1 MSTGASFAMV
11 GQIFQHPFDPTRS
24 SGAIYTPC
32 CFSALSGMCEP
43 AAVMK
48 TTEWV
53 QISCKVPAAMVEPV
67 ADYLVELSSTGVIIE
82 NRFLDTFSLD
92 TLEETPFVSVTAY
105 FPADSP
111 VEEMLHHIM
120 EYLAANGP
128 AYPGYVRSDPELAR
142 IAEEDW
148 SSSWKENFKPLRVG
162 THLVIR
168 PTWEEF
174 AAEEADIIIDL
185 DPGMA
190 FGTGTHATTRLC
202 LTVLERIL
210 SGETAPGCEARN
222 VLDVGT
228 GSGILGIAAA
238 KLGARQVVA
247 IDVDEDAVKAAA
259 ENSGLNGVSAE
270 MQVSDT
276 PLALIG
282 GFFDVILANILA
294 EDLVRLAPELT
305 GRLAPG
311 GFLVLSGILTEKE
324 ALVADRYADFDP
336 LPVEVLREEDWSCM
350 VYRRRP

>member
-1 MSTGASFAMV
+1 
-11 GQIFQHPFDPTRS
+11 
-24 SGAIYTPC
+24 
-32 CFSALSGMCEP
+32 
-43 AAVMK
+43 MK

-67 ADYLVELSSTGVIIE
+67 ADYLVELSSTGVTIE

-210 SGETAPGCEARN
+210 SGETAPGWEARN

-247 IDVDEDAVKAAA
+247 IDVDEDAVRAAA